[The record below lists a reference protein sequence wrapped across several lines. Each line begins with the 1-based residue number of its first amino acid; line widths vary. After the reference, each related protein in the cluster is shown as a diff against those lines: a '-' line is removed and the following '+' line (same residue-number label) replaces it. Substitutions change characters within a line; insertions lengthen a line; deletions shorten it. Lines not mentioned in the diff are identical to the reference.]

1 MNDRKPSIV
10 FMGTPAF
17 AVASLHALHEEG
29 YTIAAVVTAPDK
41 PAGRGQKIS
50 YTPVKEYT
58 IVNGLPLFQ
67 PEKLR
72 DASFINSIREL
83 NADMFVVV
91 AFRMLP
97 ELLWSMPPMGTFNLH
112 ASLLPQYR
120 GAAPINHAIINGE
133 TQTGVTTF
141 LIDEQ
146 IDTGKILLRKAT
158 YILPEDNAGTLHD
171 RLMNLGADLVKETVS
186 GLANKTLKPQPQ
198 IAEPGTI
205 LHEAPR
211 IFPPDTFIDW
221 NDTALRIHNKI
232 RGLSPYPGAVTSLAS
247 DTRIIRLKLYESC
260 ITDDTLHP
268 VPGTII
274 AGEKSKLVI
283 SCGSG
288 AVEIVT
294 LQPEGRKKMT
304 SQEFLRGYD
313 LKGCRLS

>member
-17 AVASLHALHEEG
+17 AVASLRALHEEG

-50 YTPVKEYT
+50 FTPVKEYA
-58 IVNGLPLFQ
+58 IENGLPLFQ

-72 DASFINSIREL
+72 DASFINSIREM

-158 YILPEDNAGTLHD
+158 DILPEDNAGTLHD
-171 RLMNLGADLVKETVS
+171 RLMTLGADLVKETVS
-186 GLANKTLKPQPQ
+186 GLANKTLKPLPQ
-198 IAEPGTI
+198 IVEPETI
-205 LHEAPR
+205 LNVAPR

-221 NDTALRIHNKI
+221 NDTALRVHNKI
-232 RGLSPYPGAVTSLAS
+232 RGLSPYPGAVTSLVS
-247 DTRIIRLKLYESC
+247 DKRTIRLKLYESR
-260 ITDDTLHP
+260 ITDSASHT
-268 VPGTII
+268 VPGKII

-288 AVEIVT
+288 ALEIVT

-313 LKGCRLS
+313 LKGSHLS

>member
-17 AVASLHALHEEG
+17 AVASLRALHEEG

-50 YTPVKEYT
+50 CTPVKEYA
-58 IVNGLPLFQ
+58 IGNGLPIFQ

-97 ELLWSMPPMGTFNLH
+97 ALLWSMPPMGTFNLH

-141 LIDEQ
+141 LIDEE

-158 YILPEDNAGTLHD
+158 DILPEDNAGTLHD
-171 RLMNLGADLVKETVS
+171 RLMTLGADLVKETVS
-186 GLANKTLKPQPQ
+186 GLANKTLKPLPQ
-198 IAEPGTI
+198 IPEPGTI

-232 RGLSPYPGAVTSLAS
+232 RGLSPYPGAVTSLVS
-247 DTRIIRLKLYESC
+247 DKRTIRLKLYESR

-268 VPGTII
+268 VPGAII

-313 LKGCRLS
+313 LKGCCLS

>member
-17 AVASLHALHEEG
+17 AVASLRALHEEG
-29 YTIAAVVTAPDK
+29 YAIAAVVTAPDK
-41 PAGRGQKIS
+41 PAGRGQKMS
-50 YTPVKEYT
+50 CTPVKEYA
-58 IVNGLPLFQ
+58 ISNGLPLFQ

-72 DASFINSIREL
+72 DASFINTIREL

-97 ELLWSMPPMGTFNLH
+97 ELLWSIPPLGTFNLH

-133 TQTGVTTF
+133 TVTGVTTF
-141 LIDEQ
+141 LIDEE

-158 YILPEDNAGTLHD
+158 DILPEDNAGTLHD
-171 RLMNLGADLVKETVS
+171 RLMTLGADLVKDTVA
-186 GLANKTLKPQPQ
+186 GLANKTLKPHPQ
-198 IAEPGTI
+198 ITEPGTM

-221 NDTALRIHNKI
+221 NDTAPRVHNKI
-232 RGLSPYPGAVTSLAS
+232 RGLSPYPGAVTSLVS
-247 DTRIIRLKLYESC
+247 DKRTIRLKLYDSR
-260 ITDDTLHP
+260 ITGDTSHP

-274 AGEKSKLVI
+274 AGQKSEFVI

-313 LKGCRLS
+313 LKGCYLS

>member
-17 AVASLHALHEEG
+17 AVASLRALHEEG

-50 YTPVKEYT
+50 CTPVKEYA
-58 IVNGLPLFQ
+58 IGNGLPIFQ

-97 ELLWSMPPMGTFNLH
+97 ALLWSMPPMGTFNLH

-133 TQTGVTTF
+133 TQTGITTF
-141 LIDEQ
+141 LIDDE

-158 YILPEDNAGTLHD
+158 DILPEDNAGTLHD
-171 RLMNLGADLVKETVS
+171 RLMTLGADLVKETVS
-186 GLANKTLKPQPQ
+186 GLANKTLKPLPQ
-198 IAEPGTI
+198 IPEPGTI

-232 RGLSPYPGAVTSLAS
+232 RGLSPYPGAVTSLVS
-247 DTRIIRLKLYESC
+247 DKRTIRLKLYESR

-313 LKGCRLS
+313 LKGCCLS

>member
-17 AVASLHALHEEG
+17 AVASLRALHEEG
-29 YTIAAVVTAPDK
+29 YAIAAVVTAPDK

-50 YTPVKEYT
+50 CTPVKEYA
-58 IVNGLPLFQ
+58 ISNGLPIFQ

-72 DASFINSIREL
+72 DASFINNIRDL

-97 ELLWSMPPMGTFNLH
+97 ELLWSMPPLGTINLH

-146 IDTGKILLRKAT
+146 IDTGRILLSKAT
-158 YILPEDNAGTLHD
+158 DIFPADNAGTLHD
-171 RLMNLGADLVKETVS
+171 RLMTLGADLLKETVA
-186 GLANKTLKPQPQ
+186 GLANKTLRPHPQ
-198 IAEPGTI
+198 ITEPGTI

-221 NDTALRIHNKI
+221 HDTALSIHNKI
-232 RGLSPYPGAVTSLAS
+232 RGLSPYPGAVTSLVS
-247 DTRIIRLKLYESC
+247 EKRSIRLKLYESR
-260 ITDDTLHP
+260 IMDDASHP
-268 VPGTII
+268 VPGRIT
-274 AGEKSKLVI
+274 AADKSRLVI
-283 SCGSG
+283 TCGSG
-288 AVEIVT
+288 ALEIIT

-313 LKGCRLS
+313 LKGCYLS

>member
-1 MNDRKPSIV
+1 
-10 FMGTPAF
+10 
-17 AVASLHALHEEG
+17 
-29 YTIAAVVTAPDK
+29 
-41 PAGRGQKIS
+41 
-50 YTPVKEYT
+50 
-58 IVNGLPLFQ
+58 NGLPIFQ
-67 PEKLR
+67 PDKLR

-97 ELLWSMPPMGTFNLH
+97 ALLWSMPPMGTFNLH

-133 TQTGVTTF
+133 TQTGITTF
-141 LIDEQ
+141 LIDDE

-158 YILPEDNAGTLHD
+158 DILPEDNAGTLHD
-171 RLMNLGADLVKETVS
+171 RLMTLGADLVKETVS
-186 GLANKTLKPQPQ
+186 GLANKTLKPLPQ
-198 IAEPGTI
+198 IPEPGTI

-232 RGLSPYPGAVTSLAS
+232 RGLSPYPGAVTSLVS
-247 DTRIIRLKLYESC
+247 DKRTIRLKLYESR

-268 VPGTII
+268 VPGAII

-313 LKGCRLS
+313 LKGCCLS